1 MDASEPS
8 SDPSTDSE
16 AGGDSTRW
24 RLAKDEDL
32 RFVDLEV
39 EAAEDDLV
47 VVDLVVVCLA
57 LLFALGAAAED
68 GPALLDARL
77 GGLNGSWRFF
87 CAGPSAII
95 MIRFL
100 VPGWSLRR
108 VLLRAEDCYWIDGVR
123 PDDAWHVDAGR
134 ALLRRGIR

>member
-8 SDPSTDSE
+8 SDPSTDSD
-16 AGGDSTRW
+16 ASGDSTRW
-24 RLAKDEDL
+24 RLAEDKDL

-57 LLFALGAAAED
+57 LLFTFGAAAED
-68 GPALLDARL
+68 WPALLDARL
-77 GGLNGSWRFF
+77 GGLKGSWRFF

-95 MIRFL
+95 MIRLFL
-100 VPGWSLRR
+100 ESSECHF
-108 VLLRAEDCYWIDGVR
+108 AECY
-123 PDDAWHVDAGR
+123 
-134 ALLRRGIR
+134 